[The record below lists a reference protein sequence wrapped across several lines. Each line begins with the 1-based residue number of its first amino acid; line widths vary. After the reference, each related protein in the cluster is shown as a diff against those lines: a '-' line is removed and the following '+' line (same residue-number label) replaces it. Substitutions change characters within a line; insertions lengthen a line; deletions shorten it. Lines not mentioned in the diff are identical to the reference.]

1 MLSSSEA
8 SRPFWRSKA
17 ECIAFLKS
25 GFTKLSFVP
34 IGATA
39 VIALVVMIGWW
50 ELVSFRQPFDPVLAA
65 IWVSMTALLSWRVR
79 LRHDII
85 LAFTAL
91 CGGFTIEWWGT
102 TTELWT
108 YFTHERP
115 PLWIIPAWPV
125 AALATDRLCHIFDS
139 AIPKLPAKFCAV
151 LYCIVVPAFVFGMI
165 RFMLPSMAISSSR
178 IVSAIMAVIFFTS
191 RRPRRDLALFAMG
204 SALGWFLEYWG
215 TTRECWS
222 YYTHETPP
230 LITAL
235 AHGFASVAFGRV
247 SSLGN
252 NALELVLQRLPLTD
266 NRSQQGL

>member
-1 MLSSSEA
+1 
-8 SRPFWRSKA
+8 
-17 ECIAFLKS
+17 
-25 GFTKLSFVP
+25 
-34 IGATA
+34 
-39 VIALVVMIGWW
+39 
-50 ELVSFRQPFDPVLAA
+50 
-65 IWVSMTALLSWRVR
+65 
-79 LRHDII
+79 
-85 LAFTAL
+85 
-91 CGGFTIEWWGT
+91 
-102 TTELWT
+102 
-108 YFTHERP
+108 
-115 PLWIIPAWPV
+115 
-125 AALATDRLCHIFDS
+125 
-139 AIPKLPAKFCAV
+139 
-151 LYCIVVPAFVFGMI
+151 
-165 RFMLPSMAISSSR
+165 
-178 IVSAIMAVIFFTS
+178 MAVIFFTS